1 MVTGDVARRSRGGLL
16 HPDVSGHRGASKLP
30 WISLDCEVT
39 GTLDRVEGVTQF
51 TGFDMRAHLM
61 VPDAGD
67 ADRARHALEKAERTC
82 LISSSLKGSI
92 RLDATVEMAEPV
104 ELGMPDS

>member
-1 MVTGDVARRSRGGLL
+1 
-16 HPDVSGHRGASKLP
+16 
-30 WISLDCEVT
+30 
-39 GTLDRVEGVTQF
+39 
-51 TGFDMRAHLM
+51 
-61 VPDAGD
+61 
-67 ADRARHALEKAERTC
+67 